1 MCYYCF
7 QKKSPKK
14 LCDEVTSQNEIQERM
29 ETDSASSVQT
39 DEKSAEKQEKSSEE
53 SSEKSSEKSCEV
65 KDSNVALANER
76 TVNDG
81 CAVATQGKSQND
93 KNVTALTSTSE
104 IKCENSEMSNDTGNN
119 SESDSGRTTRS
130 AMKNCDK
137 TFNSVE
143 LSDLNTAKAVNHIG
157 SEQTTHN
164 TKTDDPNVEKDNPDN
179 TGASTACGVP
189 MIENIK
195 VENDGCSDNNGCLVE
210 RSCDKESA
218 PHNNITGSDSGV
230 QISDSPANNID
241 HCIKEDSSAKQGDCE
256 KEKDN
261 SQIVPIKQKSSH
273 VHFSDDQEEKKIPE
287 PEHPKDLLEIQ
298 AKMKDG
304 YYASVVSL

>member
-1 MCYYCF
+1 MQMCYYCF

-14 LCDEVTSQNEIQERM
+14 LCDEVTSQNEIQEKM
-29 ETDSASSVQT
+29 ETDSAVQT
-39 DEKSAEKQEKSSEE
+39 DEKSAEKQEKSSEKSSEE
-53 SSEKSSEKSCEV
+53 SSEKSSEV
-65 KDSNVALANER
+65 KDSTVALAYER

-81 CAVATQGKSQND
+81 CTLATQGKSQSD
-93 KNVTALTSTSE
+93 ENVTALTSTSE

-119 SESDSGRTTRS
+119 SESDLGRTTRS

-137 TFNSVE
+137 TSDSVE
-143 LSDLNTAKAVNHIG
+143 LSDLNTGKAANHIG
-157 SEQTTHN
+157 SEQTTHH
-164 TKTDDPNVEKDNPDN
+164 TKTDDQNVEKDSPDN
-179 TGASTACGVP
+179 TGASIMCGVP

-210 RSCDKESA
+210 KSCDKESA
-218 PHNNITGSDSGV
+218 PHNGMPGTDSGV
-230 QISDSPANNID
+230 QISDGTANNID
-241 HCIKEDSSAKQGDCE
+241 HCKEESSAKQGDCE